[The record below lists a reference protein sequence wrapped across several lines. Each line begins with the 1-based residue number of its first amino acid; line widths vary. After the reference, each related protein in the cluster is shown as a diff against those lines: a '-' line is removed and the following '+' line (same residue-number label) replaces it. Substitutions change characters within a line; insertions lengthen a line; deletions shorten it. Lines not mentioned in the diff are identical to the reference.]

1 MRWQD
6 FDNPEEEKA
15 RLEKRIKDNPNDA
28 SACYELGTVYEYMQD
43 WAMAKEFCDK
53 AISLDPKNIT
63 YYAFSAFVNSYL
75 EESEDAIDD
84 LVTVIELGGDESDY
98 YVELAIDVVFG
109 MDTEYVFLTALDL
122 RKVGKPA
129 VADKLEKWLNER
141 R

>member
-15 RLEKRIKDNPNDA
+15 CLEKKIKDNPNDA
-28 SACYELGTVYEYMQD
+28 NAYYELGTVYEYMHD

-53 AISLDPKNIT
+53 AISLNPKNIT
-63 YYAFSAFVNSYL
+63 HYAFRAFVNCYL
-75 EESEDAIDD
+75 GESEEAIND

-98 YVELAIDVVFG
+98 YIELAIGVVAG
-109 MDTEYVFLTALDL
+109 IDTKYVLLTAMDL

-129 VADKLEKWLNER
+129 VADKLEAWLMK
-141 R
+141 